1 MYDNQKCLICKVNG
15 YIQCEQCY
23 NPSFFCSK
31 EHLIMHKQKMHRAN
45 SVSNNNKIRN
55 NYDNN
60 INNNSKNNNNQPDF
74 KQLYEYQ
81 NSLKKDIFNKMS
93 NQDYSSAI
101 TLINKYI
108 NTSKQ
113 YNQEDNPNNIEMLYT
128 LAECNLNL
136 SNLEDSKNALNELLL
151 LIETSNNNNY
161 IKENLIYRQ
170 KANMLLGAISLNLG
184 EYNNALKS
192 YFSCENDLPKICKEP
207 ELNVK
212 LSAVY
217 LNIGLCYIYLG
228 NKNIAEKYLK
238 KGLSQTEG
246 ILGNDTIHKL
256 NADIFENLGVIYEM
270 MNRFKDSLIFYKK
283 SLKLKFN
290 LYGEAHDEVLELQY
304 KISEVYLSFKQF
316 EQAEEILSS
325 ISELILKQKINN
337 ATQETIYRYSTYFY
351 TYGVVLLKKNKL
363 NSARLYFNKTL
374 EIVGGLLLPKDPWII
389 NIHDLI
395 KICDSKK

>member
-1 MYDNQKCLICKVNG
+1 
-15 YIQCEQCY
+15 
-23 NPSFFCSK
+23 
-31 EHLIMHKQKMHRAN
+31 MHKQKMHRAN

-55 NYDNN
+55 NFDNN
-60 INNNSKNNNNQPDF
+60 INTNSKNNNNQPDI

-101 TLINKYI
+101 TLINTYI

-238 KGLSQTEG
+238 KGLSQT
-246 ILGNDTIHKL
+246 
-256 NADIFENLGVIYEM
+256 
-270 MNRFKDSLIFYKK
+270 
-283 SLKLKFN
+283 
-290 LYGEAHDEVLELQY
+290 
-304 KISEVYLSFKQF
+304 
-316 EQAEEILSS
+316 
-325 ISELILKQKINN
+325 
-337 ATQETIYRYSTYFY
+337 
-351 TYGVVLLKKNKL
+351 
-363 NSARLYFNKTL
+363 
-374 EIVGGLLLPKDPWII
+374 
-389 NIHDLI
+389 
-395 KICDSKK
+395 